1 MYFCAVKILKK
12 TYRFL
17 VYCNLI
23 NLESKFMAK
32 QIQNI
37 AVMTSGGDA
46 PGMNAAIRAVVRTA
60 VFYKLDPFGIYR
72 GYQGLIEGDIERFSA
87 RRVSNII
94 NRGGTI
100 LKTAR
105 SEEFRTVEGRKK
117 AYEQLVKNN
126 IDALVVIGG
135 DGSFT
140 GAEIFSEEFNFPVI
154 GIPGT
159 IDNDI
164 YGTDFTI
171 GFDTAS
177 NTATD
182 AIDKIRDTASSHNR
196 LFFIEV
202 MGRNAGFLALYSG
215 IAGGAEEI
223 LIPEENIGI
232 DKLIESLRRSKRA
245 GKTSSIVVV
254 AEGDK
259 TGKNVFELAKYVDE
273 NLQEYESRVV
283 IVGHI
288 QRGGSP
294 TTFDRVLA
302 SRLGVRAVEALL
314 DGRSRVM
321 VGYKNNEVTY
331 TTLKDAI
338 SLNRTINKEL
348 LNISDILTT

>member
-1 MYFCAVKILKK
+1 MK
-12 TYRFL
+12 
-17 VYCNLI
+17 
-23 NLESKFMAK
+23 K

-37 AVMTSGGDA
+37 AIMTSGGDS

-60 VFYKLDPFGIYR
+60 VFYKKDPFGIYR
-72 GYQGLIEGDIERFSA
+72 GFEGLINGDIERFNA
-87 RRVSNII
+87 RKVSNII
-94 NRGGTI
+94 NRGGTV

-105 SEEFRTVEGRKK
+105 SKEFRTIEGRKK
-117 AYEQLVKNN
+117 AYEQLKKND

-140 GAEIFSEEFNFPVI
+140 GAKIFSEEFDFPVV

-177 NTATD
+177 NTATE

-202 MGRNAGFLALYSG
+202 MGRNAGFLALYAG
-215 IAGGAEEI
+215 IAGGAEDI

-232 DKLIESLRRSKRA
+232 DKLVESLRRSKRV

-273 NLQEYESRVV
+273 NLKDYESRVV
-283 IVGHI
+283 IIGHI
-288 QRGGSP
+288 QRGGCP

-302 SRLGVRAVEALL
+302 SRLGVKAIEVLL
-314 DGRSRVM
+314 EGKKNVM
-321 VGYKNNEVTY
+321 VG
-331 TTLKDAI
+331 LKDNKVTITQLSNAI
-338 SLNRTINKEL
+338 KFHRTINKEL